1 MKNYSSEKL
10 RTISVLGHGSV
21 GKTSFCDAMLF
32 AGGGC
37 ERLGNVDDGTS
48 VFDYTSESREKK
60 HSFGSSLAT
69 MDWKDHKINILD
81 TPGLADFHGET
92 IGAISA
98 SDMAILLVDS
108 KDGVE
113 VGSFKTWS
121 FTKKADIPVFIYVSR
136 VDRENS
142 DFGRVLEQTREMF
155 NKHVVPVV
163 FPVMDGDSFVALV
176 NAITGKAVDAAGKDI
191 PVPDSAKGSL
201 EDYRMQLIEEAAEAD
216 EGLMETFFANETLTE
231 AELKKGIK
239 LAVKNRGLFPLY
251 CGTSI
256 PPVGQ
261 KFVLDSIVEYAP
273 SPLEAKPAAVIDGDP
288 VSPDPKG
295 GFVARAFST
304 KHDKHVGD
312 MVYLKILRG
321 TVVGSHEAINI
332 ARHQTERLGNYY
344 YMNGS
349 SREDADKMVV
359 GDVIAVAKLKG
370 TITNDVLCDKAK
382 QVKLVP
388 ISFPNPVYRA
398 AITAKKRGD
407 EDKMGAGLHKLGAM
421 DPTFITR
428 NEGNIGQTTVNGM
441 GELHLM
447 TMLARLKEMSGVEAE
462 LFKPRI
468 AYQETIT
475 KKANGAYKHRKQS
488 GGRGQYGHVLMRIE
502 PTPRGEGYV
511 FASEVSGGNVP
522 TKFIPAVEKGVI
534 EAMHKG
540 PLSGSEV
547 IDVKAVVTDGSS
559 HAVDSSDM
567 AFKLASSKCFQNL
580 MMEAG
585 PILLE
590 PIMTIEITVPDDYM
604 GDVMGDVNSRRGKIQ
619 GMESQGGFQVIKA
632 AVPQA
637 ELYQYTSSLRSLTQA
652 RGSFTQSFSHYEATP
667 REVQKK
673 IMDDYQNDE
682 D

>member
-1 MKNYSSEKL
+1 MKNYNSEKL
-10 RTISVLGHGSV
+10 RTVSVLGHGSV

-37 ERLGNVDDGTS
+37 ERLGSVDDGTS
-48 VFDYTSESREKK
+48 VFDYTAESREKK
-60 HSFGSSLAT
+60 HSFGSSIAT
-69 MDWKDHKINILD
+69 LDWNNCKVNIID

-98 SDMAILLVDS
+98 SDTAILLIDG

-113 VGSFKTWS
+113 VGSFKTWN
-121 FTKKADIPVFIYVSR
+121 FAKKADIPVFIYVSR
-136 VDRENS
+136 IDRENTN
-142 DFGRVLEQTREMF
+142 FERVLEEAKEMF

-163 FPVMDGDSFVALV
+163 FPVMDGDSFVGIV
-176 NAITGKAVDAAGKDI
+176 NAITGKAVNAAGNEI
-191 PVPDSAKGSL
+191 PIPDSAKDL
-201 EDYRMQLIEEAAEAD
+201 YEDYRMQLIEEAAEAD
-216 EGLMETFFANETLTE
+216 EELMESFFANETLTE

-239 LAVKNRGLFPLY
+239 LAVKNRGMFPLY
-251 CGTSI
+251 CGASI

-261 KFVLDSIVEYAP
+261 KFVLDAITTYSP
-273 SPLEAKPAAVIDGDP
+273 SPLEASPAAVTEGDP
-288 VSPDPKG
+288 VSHDPKG

-312 MVYLKILRG
+312 MVYIKILRG
-321 TVVGSHEAINI
+321 SAEGSQEAINT
-332 ARHQTERLGNYY
+332 AKHQTERLGNYY

-349 SREDADKMVV
+349 SREDADRMIV

-370 TITNDVLCDKAK
+370 TITNDVLCDKGS

-398 AITAKKRGD
+398 AIRAKKRGD

-421 DPTFITR
+421 DPTFITK
-428 NEGNIGQTTVNGM
+428 NESSIGQTTVSGM

-447 TMLARLKEMSGVEAE
+447 TMLARLKDLSGVEAE

-475 KKANGAYKHRKQS
+475 KKASGAYKHRKQS

-502 PTPRGEGYV
+502 PTSRGEGYL

-522 TKFIPAVEKGVI
+522 TKYIPAVEKGVI
-534 EAMHKG
+534 EAMHRG
-540 PLSGSEV
+540 PISGSEV
-547 IDVKAVVTDGSS
+547 IDIKAVVTDGSAHS
-559 HAVDSSDM
+559 VDSSDM

-580 MMEAG
+580 MMEAN

-590 PIMTIEITVPDDYM
+590 PIMALEITVPDDFM
-604 GDVMGDVNSRRGKIQ
+604 GDVMGDINSRRGKIQ
-619 GMESQGGFQVIKA
+619 GMEAKGGFQVIMA

-667 REVQKK
+667 REVQQK
-673 IMDDYQNDE
+673 IMDDYQKDE